1 MRVLLVEDE
10 ADVRRY
16 FVRALANLQPGLEI
30 VEAADGREA
39 LDYFLNEPFD
49 LVLSDQRMPFMTGLE
64 LLRAVRAVSSVPF
77 LIISA
82 DRSAE
87 REAFAAGVNEY
98 LSKPISLVALR
109 AVVARYL

>member
-16 FVRALANLQPGLEI
+16 FVRALTGLRPSLEI
-30 VEAADGREA
+30 IEAADGREA
-39 LDYFLNEPFD
+39 LDYFLHESFD
-49 LVLSDQRMPFMTGLE
+49 LVLSDQRMPCMSGLE
-64 LLRAVRAVSSVPF
+64 LLRAVRAVSPVPF

-87 REAFAAGVNEY
+87 REAMASGVNEF
-98 LSKPISLVALR
+98 LSKPISLAALR
-109 AVVARYL
+109 AAVARYL